1 MSYPSFNEDDNI
13 NISNINKTQKSL
25 NEKESNQINSFSK
38 SKANNESSLISSSRH
53 NNEEKEVSVNH
64 NENEENNNYNS
75 DRISNNPLVKNS
87 FSKYINDDNDNNNEI
102 NDNYNYKSESRN
114 NSHSKLK
121 IEINDNI
128 NKFELKKNMQYFPE
142 DSPINIKE
150 QQINKNEGL
159 NESKIPEDTIVNL
172 NDMDNNIIYPDNER
186 AKNKVKDKDINDNYN
201 YNHDNIYAPK
211 KQQNEE
217 THNQTIINLKNEIKE
232 TKKKIKKKKRKRK
245 IMDKCCCC
253 KVDCN
258 SPICAYCCGSRG
270 FIGFYFLLC
279 FCLIIGIIIVWSIK
293 H

>member
-13 NISNINKTQKSL
+13 NISNIDKTQKSI

-38 SKANNESSLISSSRH
+38 SKANNESSLISSSHH

-64 NENEENNNYNS
+64 NVNEENNNYNS

-87 FSKYINDDNDNNNEI
+87 FSKYVNDDNDNNNEI

-142 DSPINIKE
+142 DSPININE
-150 QQINKNEGL
+150 QQINKNESL
-159 NESKIPEDTIVNL
+159 NENKIPEDTFANL
-172 NDMDNNIIYPDNER
+172 NNMDNKVIFPDNER
-186 AKNKVKDKDINDNYN
+186 AKNKVKDNDINDNNN
-201 YNHDNIYAPK
+201 YNHDNKYDLK

-217 THNQTIINLKNEIKE
+217 LHNQTIINLKNEEKE
-232 TKKKIKKKKRKRK
+232 TKKKFKKKKRKRK
-245 IMDKCCCC
+245 IINKCCCC

-258 SPICAYCCGSRG
+258 SPICSYCCGNRG

-279 FCLIIGIIIVWSIK
+279 FCLVIGILIVWAIK